1 MNFYIIPTPIGNLND
16 LTLRAKKT
24 IKNLDILIVE
34 SKQKS
39 RILLEKIN
47 VKDKRILIYNDSSD
61 ANNRKGILDILK
73 AGKVCGLISDAGTP
87 LHIDVEIEMETV
99 MDMEL
104 SS

>member
-16 LTLRAKKT
+16 LTVRAKKT

-47 VKDKRILIYNDSSD
+47 VKDKKLNKVYKGLTEAAVKEAFDWDDNFMQKE
-61 ANNRKGILDILK
+61 NNQRTLGVVIMQHHL
-73 AGKVCGLISDAGTP
+73 
-87 LHIDVEIEMETV
+87 
-99 MDMEL
+99 
-104 SS
+104 

>member
-16 LTLRAKKT
+16 LTVRAKKT

-47 VKDKRILIYNDSSD
+47 VKVIELLDK
-61 ANNRKGILDILK
+61 
-73 AGKVCGLISDAGTP
+73 
-87 LHIDVEIEMETV
+87 
-99 MDMEL
+99 
-104 SS
+104 

>member
-16 LTLRAKKT
+16 LTVRAKKT

-61 ANNRKGILDILK
+61 ANNRKIRY
-73 AGKVCGLISDAGTP
+73 SN
-87 LHIDVEIEMETV
+87 
-99 MDMEL
+99 
-104 SS
+104 S